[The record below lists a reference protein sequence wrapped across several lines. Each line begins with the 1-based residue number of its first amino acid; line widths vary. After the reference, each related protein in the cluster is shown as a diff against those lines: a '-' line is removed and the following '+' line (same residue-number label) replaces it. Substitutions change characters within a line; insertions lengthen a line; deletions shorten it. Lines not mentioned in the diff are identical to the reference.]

1 MYIIRHTHTLGN
13 VFKIM
18 GVFFSFSLLLPPGF
32 NVSMMAAA
40 EAAVF
45 YHKVEATC

>member
-13 VFKIM
+13 VCKIM
-18 GVFFSFSLLLPPGF
+18 GVVFSFSLLLPPGF
-32 NVSMMAAA
+32 NVSMMAGA

-45 YHKVEATC
+45 YHEVEATY